1 MLDLFNEFNQAI
13 GNYTGITIASYIIT
27 LAILI
32 VFFVFAEIANFIFN
46 KVFKVMASKTKTHFD
61 DDMMKILNMPIFY
74 TVVFLGVYKSL
85 TYINVFSQYSSDIW
99 KIIKSLMIILWAYSI
114 SNLINLFISE
124 FGIKFAKKTKSTLD
138 DELMPLFRKLSRV
151 VIYFGALLFLLNMW
165 NIDITPFLASA
176 GIAGFVIAFA
186 AQDTISHLFG
196 GISIY
201 FDKPFRVGDRIQLES
216 GEIGDVLEIGIRST
230 RIITFD
236 ETVIIIPNSKIA
248 SSKIINYNQ
257 PEAKI
262 KQKVEIAV
270 AYGSDIDKVKKVLLD
285 IASGIETVE
294 KSPAPSVYLS
304 EFGDYGLKFL
314 VIMWVDNPH
323 KSYKVKTKINEEIY
337 KRFKKERIKI
347 PYPTQEIIV
356 KNEKLKVKN

>member
-1 MLDLFNEFNQAI
+1 MLDFFNEFNQII
-13 GNYTGITIASYIIT
+13 GSYAGITAASYIAAVT
-27 LAILI
+27 ILV
-32 VFFVFAEIANFIFN
+32 VFFILAQITNFIFN
-46 KVFKVMASKTKTHFD
+46 KVFKVLASKTKTNFD
-61 DDMMKILNMPIFY
+61 DDVMKILNTPIFY
-74 TVVFLGVYKSL
+74 SVVFLGVYQSL
-85 TYINVFSQYSSDIW
+85 TYINVFSQYSDDIW
-99 KIIKSLMIILWAYSI
+99 KIIKSMMIILWAYSI
-114 SNLINLFISE
+114 SNLVSLFISE
-124 FGIKFAKKTKSTLD
+124 LGVKFAEKTKSTLD

-151 VIYFGALLFLLNMW
+151 IIYFGSFMFLLDMW

-230 RIITFD
+230 RIKTFD

-248 SSKIINYNQ
+248 GSKIINYNQ

-262 KQKVEIAV
+262 KQKVEINV

-285 IASGIETVE
+285 IAGSIEAVE

-304 EFGDYGLKFL
+304 ELGDYGLKFL

-323 KSYKVKTKINEEIY
+323 KSYKVKTTMNEEIY
-337 KRFKKERIKI
+337 KRFKKERIEI
-347 PYPTQEIIV
+347 PYPTREVII
-356 KNEKLKVKN
+356 KK